1 MMDYGD
7 TTVMIPVKDEP
18 ATESVVKAVFAAL
31 PNCKIIVVYKGN
43 LNLSLKHKNLK
54 IVKQTGSGKGRAVI
68 EAGKFVDT
76 EILCLIDGD
85 NTYEVNAL
93 RRVIALV
100 RYGADMA
107 LA

>member
-54 IVKQTGSGKGRAVI
+54 IVCFNARKFSKGHS
-68 EAGKFVDT
+68 
-76 EILCLIDGD
+76 LL
-85 NTYEVNAL
+85 
-93 RRVIALV
+93 
-100 RYGADMA
+100 
-107 LA
+107 